1 MQNKGTYT
9 RIGENEFMVADN
21 VNLDTGFHSALIY
34 SDLTSSK
41 MLVTCLHITLTFT
54 SDFSYET
61 FLISLLILP

>member
-9 RIGENEFMVADN
+9 RIGENEFMVADD

-41 MLVTCLHITLTFT
+41 MLVTCLHIT
-54 SDFSYET
+54 
-61 FLISLLILP
+61 